1 VASSSDSV
9 PIVAPPPG
17 WSSVLARRITDLWH
31 TVLRLIAFTLITL
44 GTLVTKAGHARSLI
58 HPLIAQQLFRSGAR
72 MVPMV
77 CFLGVLIGVVVVGQA
92 VAKLQEVGA
101 ENLIGVLLV
110 TVVVRELSPL
120 IAVFVVLAR
129 VGTATV
135 VELGTA
141 RSQGEVEALEAMG
154 VDPIHYLV
162 VPRVIGFTASV
173 MGLSVYLLVTTLLG
187 GYVFAFARGLPLTL
201 PQYLSHIAAALDW
214 LDFPLLVLKTGLFG
228 GLTGLVICYQGLAH
242 PVRLEEVGSA
252 TSRTV
257 ALCGIGCLLIDA
269 LLVPLYLLL

>member
-1 VASSSDSV
+1 M
-9 PIVAPPPG
+9 
-17 WSSVLARRITDLWH
+17 LARRITDLWH

-72 MVPMV
+72 MVPIV
-77 CFLGVLIGVVVVGQA
+77 CFLGLLLGVVVVGQA

-101 ENLIGVLLV
+101 EKLIGVLLV

-141 RSQGEVEALEAMG
+141 RSQGEVEALEALG

-252 TSRTV
+252 ASRTV